1 VRWRIKVSDARI
13 LIVDDEP
20 QLREIFGYWLTAAG
34 CVNLHT
40 ADDGEAA
47 LALMKSTPIDLLV
60 TDIRMPTMD
69 GISLVRHLAEIAIPI
84 PSIIFVSGFGD
95 VDEKEMYSLGA
106 EAFLSKPLIN
116 EDFMAAVEKAL
127 SERSSLWI
135 APLHFVPRQLVVLHA
150 EGIGE
155 GPDKD
160 TIQLGRGGF
169 SAHYTG
175 FLKLASIAFR
185 CSFPKGNHEIAG
197 QGYVRWQS
205 KTDQTIGVEFAF
217 IEEPSRSWLVEKITT
232 ANLRS
237 FIPG

>member
-1 VRWRIKVSDARI
+1 M
-13 LIVDDEP
+13 DDEP
-20 QLREIFGYWLTAAG
+20 QLREIFGFWLKSAG

-40 ADDGEAA
+40 AEDGEAA

-69 GISLVRHLAEIAIPI
+69 GISLVRHLAEIEVPI
-84 PSIIFVSGFGD
+84 PSIIFISGFGD
-95 VDEKEMYSLGA
+95 VDQKEMYSLGA
-106 EAFLSKPLIN
+106 EAFLSKPLVN

-127 SERSSLWI
+127 AERSRLWI
-135 APLHFVPRQLVVLHA
+135 SPLRFDPRQSLVLHA

-155 GPDKD
+155 KQNKD
-160 TIQLGRGGF
+160 SIQLGRGGF
-169 SAHYTG
+169 SAHYAG

-185 CSFPKGNHEIAG
+185 CSFPNGNHDIAG

-217 IEEPSRSWLVEKITT
+217 IEEPARSWLVEKIT
-232 ANLRS
+232 ASNLRS